1 MTRAELPPAEVP
13 LRPAFARARDRK
25 VITLSAP
32 SRRMVIKRVALLA
45 LAFVLLIPLTPQL
58 SWLALEIGTQV
69 ADLFFDR
76 RTDQHEWTSL
86 LISMLTVPA
95 AQVSFIACLA
105 WLGWRDRVRNRQWAH
120 HSEIISMAM
129 AARRRATAH

>member
-1 MTRAELPPAEVP
+1 MTRIELPPAEVP
-13 LRPAFARARDRK
+13 LRRASARARDRR
-25 VITLSAP
+25 VIILSAP
-32 SRRMVIKRVALLA
+32 SHRVMIRWAALLA
-45 LAFVLLIPLTPQL
+45 LAFVLVILLTPQL
-58 SWLALEIGTQV
+58 AWLALEIGTRV

-95 AQVSFIACLA
+95 TQVSFIACFA
-105 WLGWRDRVRNRQWAH
+105 WLGWPDRKRNRQRAH
-120 HSEIISMAM
+120 QSEIISMAM